1 MKITIILD
9 NPKSFMLP
17 HVKDLRVVI
26 EKLGHDCSLVYS
38 QKEIKRGDICVILSC
53 EQKIKN
59 EVLKLNKHNLVVH
72 GSELPKG
79 RGWSPLTWQI
89 LEGKNKIPMTLFEA
103 TEEIDAG
110 DIYMQEYLK
119 FKGHELNS
127 EMKEAQGKKII
138 EMILKFLKKFPK
150 GKKQKGK
157 ATFYKKRGPKDSELD
172 INKSLKDLFP
182 LLRVVDNERYPAFFK
197 IKGKKY
203 KLKIEKIDK

>member
-1 MKITIILD
+1 MKITIIVD

-17 HVKDLRVVI
+17 HAKKLMSEI
-26 EKLGHDCSLVYS
+26 EKSGHECKLVHS
-38 QKEIKRGDICVILSC
+38 QKSIKKGDVCVILSC
-53 EQKIKN
+53 EEKIPQ
-59 EVLKLNKHNLVVH
+59 EILKLNNHNLVVH
-72 GSELPKG
+72 ESELPKG

-89 LEGKNKIPMTLFEA
+89 LEGKSKIPMTLFEA
-103 TEEIDAG
+103 AEELDAG
-110 DIYMQEYLK
+110 DVYIRDYLK

-127 EMKEAQGKKII
+127 EMKEAQGKKTI
-138 EMILKFLKKFPK
+138 EMILKFLKKFTK

-157 ATFYKKRGPKDSELD
+157 ATFYKKRGPKDSELN

-197 IKGKKY
+197 FKGKKY